1 MPFWFTPTFS
11 GPQLGNKT
19 RAVCTDFNFNYWGI
33 FDILNKHPV
42 GWDFSYSCL
51 LCLVSRGKSTSV
63 MYALSVTIK
72 IASPLWVRDNEF
84 CLPRRVILIDVWDK
98 IVV

>member
-1 MPFWFTPTFS
+1 
-11 GPQLGNKT
+11 
-19 RAVCTDFNFNYWGI
+19 
-33 FDILNKHPV
+33 
-42 GWDFSYSCL
+42 
-51 LCLVSRGKSTSV
+51 V

-72 IASPLWVRDNEF
+72 TAPPLWVGDNEF